1 MYFKSL
7 RRTPFLESSAFLRLF
22 LYSLYHNPCYFFGR
36 QTADRFNVYQINKT
50 QTFFETFGNNAPL
63 RYGHRVPK
71 YEKRRM
77 NMAKIADMG
86 EKIAKTVTEGYQ
98 KIEDGVVGG
107 YKKIESGV
115 VEGFGKVSDRFVETL
130 FAKEGETVEDAKNRR
145 SGEKKN

>member
-1 MYFKSL
+1 
-7 RRTPFLESSAFLRLF
+7 
-22 LYSLYHNPCYFFGR
+22 
-36 QTADRFNVYQINKT
+36 
-50 QTFFETFGNNAPL
+50 
-63 RYGHRVPK
+63 
-71 YEKRRM
+71 
-77 NMAKIADMG
+77 MAKIADMG

-130 FAKEGETVEDAKNRR
+130 FAKEGETVEDAKKRL